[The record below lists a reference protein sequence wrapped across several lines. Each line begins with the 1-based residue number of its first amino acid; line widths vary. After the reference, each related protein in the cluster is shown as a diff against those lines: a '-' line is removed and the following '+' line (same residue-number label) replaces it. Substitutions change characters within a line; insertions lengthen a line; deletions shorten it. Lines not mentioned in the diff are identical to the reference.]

1 MTDKERVREPMSSP
15 PIPEHVRQKAEE
27 GWSLV
32 AVEWERPIKVETID
46 AGKLKEEIPYG
57 LMVASDCK
65 HLEENPEEKEAM
77 VLMLEMIVEDKSLS
91 EVAAGLNRQGMK
103 TRHGSAWTQSAVFW
117 MLPRLIEAAP
127 QIFSSE
133 TWRERRNE
141 VATRME
147 KLIGCP

>member
-15 PIPEHVRQKAEE
+15 PTPEHVRQKAEE

-32 AVEWERPIKVETID
+32 AVEWERPVNVETID

-77 VLMLEMIVEDKSLS
+77 VLMLEMIV
-91 EVAAGLNRQGMK
+91 
-103 TRHGSAWTQSAVFW
+103 
-117 MLPRLIEAAP
+117 
-127 QIFSSE
+127 
-133 TWRERRNE
+133 
-141 VATRME
+141 
-147 KLIGCP
+147 